1 MDEEEDPTVTHF
13 SLFSFSNR
21 QREYLT
27 IKIFPMFDTFYFKIL
42 FFIVATLLVFVI
54 AISMAFLVIKCF
66 EYIYKLMEVEYL
78 IITIF
83 IFINVCVFQASHQ
96 SMLSYRACVL
106 PPSYSSV
113 VRVENQGL
121 PSYSQACMV

>member
-1 MDEEEDPTVTHF
+1 MDEEEDPTITHF

-66 EYIYKLMEVEYL
+66 EYIYKLMEVEHL

-83 IFINVCVFQASHQ
+83 IIIKNLCFSGFPSKHAE
-96 SMLSYRACVL
+96 L
-106 PPSYSSV
+106 PILCLTTFLLLCGS
-113 VRVENQGL
+113 G
-121 PSYSQACMV
+121 